1 MRRGRL
7 EAQVPLCMCLGL
19 FTGPQVAGRL
29 GLGRAAASCFS
40 QELLGS
46 TSQDPSLVELNQE
59 L

>member
-1 MRRGRL
+1 M
-7 EAQVPLCMCLGL
+7 PLCMHLGL
-19 FTGPQVAGRL
+19 STGPQVAGRL

-46 TSQDPSLVELNQE
+46 TGQDPSLVELSQE